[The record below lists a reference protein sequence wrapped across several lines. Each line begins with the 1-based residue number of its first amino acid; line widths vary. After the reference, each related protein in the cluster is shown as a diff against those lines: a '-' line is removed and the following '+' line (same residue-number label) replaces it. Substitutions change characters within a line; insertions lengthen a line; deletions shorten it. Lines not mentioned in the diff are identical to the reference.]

1 MYTGLLHTHR
11 LVVILFLIIYLIKI
25 ALLLL
30 NKKESLDSF
39 SKKFRI
45 PEMII
50 STLFLLT
57 GIGLLLKTAAIS
69 PMLIGKIVLV
79 LAAIPLAVVGFRK
92 QNKLLATL
100 SVVLLIAV
108 YGLAEMDKTGVSA
121 QPLPAAMIT
130 DPSASGYDA
139 VTHGKALY
147 ERNCI
152 VCHGAAGNMQGSGAK
167 DLTISELDATAMKAL
182 VLKGKNA
189 MPAYEKLYNAAETE
203 AVIAYVQ
210 TFKK

>member
-25 ALLLL
+25 VLLLL

-39 SKKFRI
+39 TKKFRI
-45 PEMII
+45 PEMIV
-50 STLFLLT
+50 SGLFLLT
-57 GIGLLLKTAAIS
+57 GIGLLVKTAAIS

-108 YGLAEMDKTGVSA
+108 YGLAEMDKTGVSV
-121 QPLPAAMIT
+121 QPLATEIIT
-130 DPSASGYDA
+130 DPSATGYDA
-139 VTHGKALY
+139 IAHGKALF

-167 DLTISELDATAMKAL
+167 DLTISELDATAMKTL

-189 MPAYEKLYNAAETE
+189 MPAYEKFYSAPEID
-203 AVIAYVQ
+203 AVVQYVR
-210 TFKK
+210 TLKK